1 MRPKT
6 NPLTAVLLAGGLSR
20 RMGRDK
26 AFLEI
31 EGRPLWQVQ
40 VAKLAQVADEILISV
55 RDVHSA
61 IESEYRK
68 IPDPPGA
75 RGPLG
80 GIASALRTATH
91 SHLLVLAVD
100 LPAMTPAYLQTLAT
114 PLTPGVGIVPELDG
128 FYQGTCA
135 IYPASLLP
143 LVEEILRGDDP
154 SFQNLIRTATRLGAM
169 KTRPVPPEESP
180 LFANWNTP
188 GAISDGTD
196 SR

>member
-1 MRPKT
+1 MRPNN

-26 AFLEI
+26 AFVEI
-31 EGRPLWQVQ
+31 EGRPLWHLQIT
-40 VAKLAQVADEILISV
+40 KLEQVADEILISV
-55 RDVHSA
+55 RDATSA
-61 IESEYRK
+61 IESKYQK

-80 GIASALRTATH
+80 GVADALLAATRQ
-91 SHLLVLAVD
+91 HLLVLAVD
-100 LPAMTPAYLQTLAT
+100 LPAMTPSYLQKLAT
-114 PLTPGVGIVPELDG
+114 HLTEDVGVVPQLDG

-143 LVEEILRGDDP
+143 LVKETLHGNDP
-154 SFQNLIRTATRLGAM
+154 SFQNLIRTAFRQGSM
-169 KTRPVPPEESP
+169 KIVPVEDKERP

-188 GAISDGTD
+188 ESIPSTPQK
-196 SR
+196 